1 MKTHEE
7 SAKQLATMTA
17 RLRAAYPTVYGNCHF
32 AHDEGWEAILMD
44 LGAKAE
50 KLGASFTYIK
60 EKYAT
65 LNMVPTRISDEPFGG
80 TPEVQA
86 IVKEAIDRSG
96 ETCEQCG
103 KPGRRVYS
111 KHLWEATACEE
122 CQGDSRPMDDRD
134 DYDYPDYPDTDDY
147 EPDSEDLARARE
159 AGCGDEDIEGGASNL
174 DAVVIRHP
182 LVVDPASAAA
192 VVERTQRIVRA
203 MEGEPR
209 PLAEAITDP
218 KRWETLDDA
227 IHELEHYT
235 GSRCQM
241 LVMCLLELRGRYQV
255 ERFKAREVPLSE
267 EALAAITERAV
278 SARVPGFA
286 LDNDADIATAY
297 QALDD
302 LPVLIEEIRRLRVKG
317 S

>member
-1 MKTHEE
+1 MTTHEE
-7 SAKQLATMTA
+7 AEKRLATMTA
-17 RLRAAYPTVYGNCHF
+17 RLRAAYPTVYGKCHF

-65 LNMVPTRISDEPFGG
+65 LNMVPTRVSDEPFGG

-111 KHLWEATACEE
+111 KYLWEATACEE
-122 CQGDSRPMDDRD
+122 CQGDSRPMEYRD
-134 DYDYPDYPDTDDY
+134 DYDY
-147 EPDSEDLARARE
+147 EPDSEDLERARE
-159 AGCGDEDIEGGASNL
+159 AGCGDDGEDIEGGASNL

-192 VVERTQRIVRA
+192 VVERTQRIVEAIKR
-203 MEGEPR
+203 EPR
-209 PLAEAITDP
+209 PLAEAVTDP
-218 KRWETLDDA
+218 KSWRTLDDA
-227 IHELEHYT
+227 IHELSYYS

-241 LVMCLLELRGRYQV
+241 LVMWLLELNGRRSV
-255 ERFKAREVPLSE
+255 ENVKPPKGEPLTE
-267 EALAAITERAV
+267 EALKSMTERAV
-278 SARVPGFA
+278 SVRVPGFA

-297 QALDD
+297 QSLDD
-302 LPVLIEEIRRLRVKG
+302 VPVLIEEIRRLRVKG